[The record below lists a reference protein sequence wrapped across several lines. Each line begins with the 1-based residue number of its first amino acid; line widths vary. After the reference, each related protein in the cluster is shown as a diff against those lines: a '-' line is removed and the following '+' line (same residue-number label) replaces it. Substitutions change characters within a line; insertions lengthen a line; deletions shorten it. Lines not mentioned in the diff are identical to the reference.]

1 MLRMRRHALFVW
13 VFGLAVLGPL
23 PASAQESAG
32 AARARHV
39 EPPPAPIDRDPELLV
54 GVRLA
59 GMFPLEKTDI
69 CPGDSLCVLGAGA
82 AAGIEIER
90 RWPFGLG
97 VLVGYDAWF
106 VDSGGVFE
114 LGVVQA
120 VRAALR
126 YVFAYEHQWHPSV
139 HIGAGALVFGD
150 SGLVSTIGGAL
161 EAGAGLELEL
171 TESVSLDAGLSGWL
185 FTTSPFITGRD
196 RTRRSEGLGLN
207 FALQVHVGL
216 VIVASSGD

>member
-1 MLRMRRHALFVW
+1 MRRHALLGW
-13 VFGLAVLGPL
+13 VLTCALLAPAV
-23 PASAQESAG
+23 ASAQATEERP
-32 AARARHV
+32 RARHV
-39 EPPPAPIDRDPELLV
+39 QPPPPPQDRNPELLV
-54 GVRLA
+54 GVSLSA
-59 GMFPLEKTDI
+59 VFPLEKTDI

-82 AAGIEIER
+82 AAGVEIER

-97 VLVGYDAWF
+97 VLVAYDAWF

-120 VRAALR
+120 VRAAIR

-150 SGLVSTIGGAL
+150 TGLVSTLGGAL
-161 EAGAGLELEL
+161 EAGVGLEYEL

-185 FTTSPFITGRD
+185 FTTSPFVTGRD

-207 FALQVHVGL
+207 FAMQLHVGL
-216 VIVASSGD
+216 VIVASAGE